1 MKVVSMRRLD
11 LLFRYTWESPATAVG
26 CSSRSLLWLLALDIV
41 GSAVSLTWAVVSCHT
56 WWPSSLFRSV
66 CGD

>member
-41 GSAVSLTWAVVSCHT
+41 WSAVSLKWAVVSCHT
-56 WWPSSLFRSV
+56 
-66 CGD
+66 